1 MWFTIDMSFKLV
13 RSNFNFS
20 HWLANHTLQN
30 RWKRA
35 GLNKSFTVL
44 PCLDIFNFLCQN
56 PGSNLLR
63 RGLLG
68 CRVWGCFLTIFHLTL
83 HFRNQLGNVFIC
95 NLNIMKK
102 ICDIMG
108 KLSQINRD
116 GGTGGGAVHSPRF
129 WQTLSQP
136 GGADYAPHISAPL
149 PRFSQTW
156 RHPWCTI

>member
-1 MWFTIDMSFKLV
+1 MLQFSFMVQICLQIKTKKSENCIISKYRKESNWFHNWKLFHLFHMWLTIDMPFKLV

-30 RWKRA
+30 WWKRA

-95 NLNIMKK
+95 NSKH
-102 ICDIMG
+102 
-108 KLSQINRD
+108 LSFY
-116 GGTGGGAVHSPRF
+116 SPY
-129 WQTLSQP
+129 WK
-136 GGADYAPHISAPL
+136 
-149 PRFSQTW
+149 
-156 RHPWCTI
+156 